1 MFSSCLACA
10 AKCRVVSDADP
21 GLGDQDHDD
30 LAFGI
35 RERFVWHDAIL
46 RDGWVARSDNT
57 NRLPNRYGPG
67 YGKSVS
73 NRKTHMA
80 LQLGALRDAFLAA
93 NVPPEKA
100 SAAAEEVAAYD
111 TRLTHLTPLVQVA
124 LGLLVVLLGSQAAI
138 WIKMGE
144 ISGQLA
150 QLAHAASP

>member
-1 MFSSCLACA
+1 
-10 AKCRVVSDADP
+10 
-21 GLGDQDHDD
+21 
-30 LAFGI
+30 
-35 RERFVWHDAIL
+35 
-46 RDGWVARSDNT
+46 
-57 NRLPNRYGPG
+57 
-67 YGKSVS
+67 
-73 NRKTHMA
+73 MA

-111 TRLTHLTPLVQVA
+111 TRLTHLTTLVQVA

-150 QLAHAASP
+150 QLAHTASP

>member
-1 MFSSCLACA
+1 
-10 AKCRVVSDADP
+10 
-21 GLGDQDHDD
+21 
-30 LAFGI
+30 
-35 RERFVWHDAIL
+35 
-46 RDGWVARSDNT
+46 
-57 NRLPNRYGPG
+57 
-67 YGKSVS
+67 
-73 NRKTHMA
+73 MA

-111 TRLTHLTPLVQVA
+111 TRLTHLTTPVQVA